1 MGNFRDEASLP
12 TECLEIF
19 CLLSSLKI
27 NMNVLLLE
35 IINIFDSKHKRKL
48 LFTELRL
55 VCKYRF
61 NIVNGK
67 QEECLRFCVTA
78 LFILAV
84 NTAGD

>member
-12 TECLEIF
+12 TERLEIF

-27 NMNVLLLE
+27 ILNVLLLK

-48 LFTELRL
+48 LFTELKL
-55 VCKYRF
+55 VCKYTF

-67 QEECLRFCVTA
+67 LEQCLRDSV
-78 LFILAV
+78 
-84 NTAGD
+84 